1 MNISKSTSSKSLA
14 DVHASVDTMQKKGF
28 FRSLLAFVGPAYL
41 VSVGYMDPGNWATD
55 IAGGSAFGYT
65 LIWVLL
71 MSNLIAILLQSHCA
85 RLGIVRGRDLAQ
97 ASKEAFP
104 GMVNV
109 PLWFLAE
116 IAIAATDLA
125 EVLGFA
131 LGLKLLFHIPLLVGV
146 GVAVL
151 DSLLLLLL
159 IQLGIRKMEAF
170 IISLVL
176 VICSCFFFEVFVAQP
191 DYSEVVKGFVP
202 SIPNETALYIAIGI
216 IGATVMPHNLYLH
229 SALVQTRKIEGSE
242 GGKKRAIKFNAID
255 SAIALNI
262 AFLVNASI
270 LVLAGTVFHQ
280 KGYFNITEIQD
291 AHGLLAPLL
300 GSTLAPI
307 LFAIALIASGQ
318 CSTITGT
325 LSGQIVMEGYLN
337 LRITPWL
344 RRLITRLIAVIPAF
358 LVIWF
363 KGENETGELLILSQV
378 ILSLQLGFATIP
390 LIHFV
395 SDKKKMGGFA
405 IKPWVKIISWLS
417 AIVIVGLNARM
428 VYGEVHSMLQSAG
441 EWKWMIYFIA
451 FPVIGAAVLLLLYI
465 TIQPL
470 FVKKTYEAIGPHRE
484 LLPLQFPIRNQ
495 FKKIAVA
502 LDFSSKDQLTVS
514 QALTADSPEAAYLLL
529 HVVESA
535 GAMMMEK
542 EVGDRESA
550 EDLRQLKAYAEVLR
564 QEGYRVELDLGFGK
578 PSKVIPELVSKFG
591 ADLLVMGG
599 HGHHGLKD
607 LIFGETINA
616 VRHRV
621 KIPVLAVK

>member
-1 MNISKSTSSKSLA
+1 MNTSNKPESKSLS
-14 DVHASVDTMQKKGF
+14 DVHGSVETGKGTGF
-28 FRSLLAFVGPAYL
+28 FKSLLAFVGPAYL

-65 LIWVLL
+65 LLWVLL
-71 MSNLIAILLQSHCA
+71 MSNIIAIILQSHCA

-104 GMVNV
+104 GFVNG

-131 LGLKLLFHIPLLVGV
+131 LGLQLLFNIPLLVGV
-146 GVAVL
+146 SIAVF

-176 VICSCFFFEVFVAQP
+176 VICSCFFFEIFVAKP
-191 DYSEVVKGFVP
+191 DFGEVAKGLVP
-202 SIPNETALYIAIGI
+202 SLPNETALYIAIGI

-229 SALVQTRKIEGSE
+229 SALVQTRKIENSDL
-242 GGKKRAIKFNAID
+242 GKKRAIRFNMID
-255 SAIALNI
+255 MTIALNL
-262 AFLVNASI
+262 AFLVNGSI
-270 LVLAGTVFHQ
+270 LIMAGTVFHQ

-300 GSTLAPI
+300 GNTLAPI
-307 LFAIALIASGQ
+307 LFAVALIASGQ

-358 LVIWF
+358 LVIWLG
-363 KGENETGELLILSQV
+363 GEDQTGDLLILSQV

-405 IKPWVKIISWLS
+405 IKPLIKTVSWL
-417 AIVIVGLNARM
+417 AALVIVTLNARM
-428 VYGEVHSMLQSAG
+428 VYGEITSMLESAG
-441 EWKWMIYFIA
+441 EWKWVIYFVV
-451 FPVIGAAVLLLLYI
+451 FPLVGAAALLLLFI

-470 FVKKTYEAIGPHRE
+470 ISKPSYRARGPH
-484 LLPLQFPIRNQ
+484 LDKLPLPFPTGTQFRRV
-495 FKKIAVA
+495 AVA
-502 LDFSSKDQLTVS
+502 IDFSSKDQQTIS
-514 QALTADSPEAAYLLL
+514 QALSIGGRDARYLLV
-529 HVVESA
+529 HIVESA
-535 GAMMMEK
+535 GALMMEK
-542 EVGDRESA
+542 DISDRESG
-550 EDLRQLKAYAEVLR
+550 EDQVQLERYIGALKAQGFEAEYA
-564 QEGYRVELDLGFGK
+564 LGFGK
-578 PSKVIPELVSKFG
+578 PSKEIPGIVSRFNS
-591 ADLLVMGG
+591 DLLVMGG
-599 HGHHGLKD
+599 HGHRGLKD
-607 LIFGETINA
+607 LVFGETINA

-621 KIPVLAVK
+621 NIPVLAVK